1 MSYVKPLLS
10 LDYWFNL
17 NPAPFIKPV
26 FIGLGIALVVL
37 LVGGLI
43 VKWIGYKTRKN
54 PPTHRILS
62 RIGRALISI
71 ALAGGL
77 IYFFSYEQ
85 TRLVSARF
93 WWLVILLG
101 AIVWKVFILI
111 DIWKRYPREKAA
123 FADRLNREKYL
134 PK

>member
-1 MSYVKPLLS
+1 MSYLKPLLS
-10 LDYWFNL
+10 LSYWFNL

-26 FIGLGIALVVL
+26 LIGLGIALAVL
-37 LVGGLI
+37 LVGGFI
-43 VKWIGYKTRKN
+43 VKWIGYKARKN
-54 PPTHRILS
+54 PPLHRVLS

-77 IYFFSYEQ
+77 FYFFSYEQ
-85 TRLVSARF
+85 TRFVSARF

-101 AIVWKVFILI
+101 AIVWKVFIII

-123 FADRLNREKYL
+123 LAAKIEREKYL
-134 PK
+134 PR